1 MYLWLEVPTGES
13 SETLA
18 ARLLDHGLVVS
29 PGTFFG
35 PAGEGYWRL
44 ALVPT
49 EAECLRAAGGT
60 LRCSTRSASG
70 RR

>member
-1 MYLWLEVPTGES
+1 MYLWLEVPGNEPA
-13 SETLA
+13 EEFA
-18 ARLLDHGLVVS
+18 ARLLEHGLVVS

-49 EAECLRAAGGT
+49 EAECRRAAD
-60 LRCSTRSASG
+60 LLEAAL
-70 RR
+70 